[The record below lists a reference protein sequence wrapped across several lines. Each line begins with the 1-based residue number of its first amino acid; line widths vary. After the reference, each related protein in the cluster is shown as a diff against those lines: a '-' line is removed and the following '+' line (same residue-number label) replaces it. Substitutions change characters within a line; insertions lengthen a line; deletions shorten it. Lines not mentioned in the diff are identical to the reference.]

1 MFLNLN
7 QDDEEADARNDEHEG
22 GENEEDDARNVEH
35 EEDEG
40 NIEHALV
47 GTLSTSQVR
56 RGRGLN
62 KLPRDCNTGLVR
74 SRTLSNLGLAFRN
87 FESRMWSQYG

>member
-40 NIEHALV
+40 NVEHALV

-62 KLPRDCNTGLVR
+62 KLPSGHFVITTVNEAGDPTQPLVLVNAWKT
-74 SRTLSNLGLAFRN
+74 SV
-87 FESRMWSQYG
+87 